1 MLRLDPKW
9 GEGSESLLRRAIEAS
24 HPRVRERFMALS
36 MIASGQS
43 GMEVAQQLGRNRN
56 TIAGWVHLFN
66 ERGPAGLIPNF
77 KGNPGKVL
85 SESELNHLK
94 EVVRK
99 PPRQAGLKTGRWS
112 GKFLAAYI
120 QKAFHKKVTPRT
132 ALRYLKSLGFG
143 KKLPRKHFKK
153 ADPEK
158 QRQFAQALPILERKR
173 CSHSQTVWVDQG
185 QIWCD
190 ALLRWMW
197 CLSGEEAL
205 VDSTSPSKRDKL
217 CFYVAVVRPMGMVIT
232 SLVDWFDKDATALFL
247 DKIRARLPGWRLDVI
262 WDGASYHKG
271 APVREAIQRNRI
283 HLHPLPAYSPKMNAA
298 EYWIRWAKADL
309 SYNYCWEGPKALIR
323 SFNGFAVSMYRRPE
337 EVLRRCVPDL
347 LGFSCQ

>member
-1 MLRLDPKW
+1 MLSVDPKW
-9 GEGSESLLRRAIEAS
+9 GETSESLLRRAIRAS
-24 HPRVRERFMALS
+24 HPRERERFMALH
-36 MIASGQS
+36 MIASGQP
-43 GMEVAQQLGRNRN
+43 GTKVAQQLGRNRN

-66 ERGPAGLIPNF
+66 ERGPAGLIPHF

-120 QKAFHKKVTPRT
+120 QKVFHKKVTSWT

-153 ADPEK
+153 ADPES

-197 CLSGEEAL
+197 CLQGEEAL
-205 VDSTSPSKRDKL
+205 VDSTSPSKSDKI
-217 CFYVAVVRPMGMVIT
+217 CFYVAVVRPMGVVIT

-298 EYWIRWAKADL
+298 EYWIRWVKADL

-323 SFNGFAVSMYRRPE
+323 SFHGFAVSMYSRPE

-347 LGFSCQ
+347 LGFRCQ